1 MPMKNMLIVT
11 VLAGALAA
19 PTTAFSATITNRDGS
34 AQTLVVSEGGSQRE
48 VSIGAGETIE
58 ICPQGCFV
66 TMPNGDREV
75 LAGPE
80 TVEIEGG
87 RGNIIE

>member
-1 MPMKNMLIVT
+1 MKKELIMT
-11 VLAGALAA
+11 VLAGVLAA
-19 PTTAFSATITNRDGS
+19 PTTVFAATVTNRDDT
-34 AQTLVVSEGGSQRE
+34 AYTLVVSEGGSQVE
-48 VSIGAGETIE
+48 VGIGAGETIE

>member
-1 MPMKNMLIVT
+1 MKKMLIMT

-19 PTTAFSATITNRDGS
+19 PTAAFSATVTNRDDS
-34 AQTLVVSEGGSQRE
+34 AQMLVVSEGGSQRE

-75 LAGPE
+75 LTGPE
-80 TVEIEGG
+80 TLEIEGG
-87 RGNIIE
+87 RGKIL